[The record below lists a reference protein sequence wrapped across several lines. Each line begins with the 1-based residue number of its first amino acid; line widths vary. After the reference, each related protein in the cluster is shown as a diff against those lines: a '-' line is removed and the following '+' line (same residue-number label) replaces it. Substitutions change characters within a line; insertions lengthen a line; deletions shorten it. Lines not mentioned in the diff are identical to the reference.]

1 MALCKAVCHYEIFL
15 WVCREKKK
23 SEKEKKETCL
33 FKREL
38 PDGGIRPN

>member
-1 MALCKAVCHYEIFL
+1 M
-15 WVCREKKK
+15 

-38 PDGGIRPN
+38 PDGGIRPNWDVFFFNDKKVFTLKDV